1 MTVVQNNTKK
11 KKDRK
16 KERKEISVNENEKGL
31 NTEQRLNFGEQN
43 KKKNKRT
50 WEHDGKHGEKT
61 RMNEPQVVPLVFVVV
76 VVVAVAATNKR
87 KQH

>member
-50 WEHDGKHGEKT
+50 
-61 RMNEPQVVPLVFVVV
+61 
-76 VVVAVAATNKR
+76 
-87 KQH
+87 